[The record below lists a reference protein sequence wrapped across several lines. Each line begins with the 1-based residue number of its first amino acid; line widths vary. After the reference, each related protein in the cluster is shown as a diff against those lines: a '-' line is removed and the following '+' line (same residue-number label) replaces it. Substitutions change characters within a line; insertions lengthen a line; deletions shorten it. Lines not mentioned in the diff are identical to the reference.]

1 MKNLGEKE
9 EYIMFFEQKEF
20 KKYSIKNRFLYI
32 EVKSLLYFVL
42 LILIIISLNLS
53 KSETY
58 TSIENGN
65 KITYLK
71 KEMVDKFNLYTNNCI
86 NDILEDKRKYPLVKN
101 PKISAI
107 IPIYNGGKYIHY
119 SLRSIQNQKMKDI
132 EIILIDDCS
141 NDNTLKIIEK
151 YKKEDERIRLIKNI
165 ESRKIL
171 YSKSLAALNSKGKYI
186 IELDQDDIFIRDDA
200 FNILYYEAEKNDL
213 DVVQIRDICKHNFV
227 FDKFTRV
234 NIRKTHYIY
243 PKKTHYKKQP
253 ELKDSIFNKDRYFLW
268 GLLIKSDIYKKA
280 IYHLWPLIINYKIIY
295 HEDYIITFILMIL
308 AQKYKY
314 LNHYALIHLFH
325 SNSASH
331 GRFKDDIFFLSV
343 LFYGNILLD
352 YHINKNPKDIGIFI
366 HYYKCYKGSLN
377 KGKKL
382 FPKLYNFLINNVL
395 INEYLSYEQRN
406 FFQKSIN
413 LSSSSKYIKNFENE
427 AKYNHQITN
436 FNKNKRNK
444 LSYPKISIII
454 FCIEYKYLN
463 ETINSILNQNF
474 NHYEI
479 ILIYDS
485 NEQNDIDLIKKYSK
499 ENLNI
504 KIIYNKN
511 KKGMLYGISI
521 GVLSSKGEYILIL
534 EPSNILTKHHILNDL
549 YNLISDGNTDI
560 LEFNLL
566 INNHE
571 TINSNQLIIY
581 KCSHFKSEINLD
593 KIKYNKN
600 YLSIDQHKDLLI
612 NKLIKSDLFKR
623 LIKEYNL
630 NEFQREVYNYFDNIF
645 LYILQKSNT
654 KFNRTNIFGVI
665 KNIKYSN
672 SLNINKIIEDKK
684 QKIKDS
690 IFYIN
695 FMLKN
700 SDNSF
705 EEKKFVL
712 KEFFNAMSI
721 IYNKFNYISK
731 EANILYKKFM
741 ECPYIEQTDKK
752 YLNFFYNSL
761 IN

>member
-1 MKNLGEKE
+1 
-9 EYIMFFEQKEF
+9 
-20 KKYSIKNRFLYI
+20 
-32 EVKSLLYFVL
+32 
-42 LILIIISLNLS
+42 
-53 KSETY
+53 
-58 TSIENGN
+58 
-65 KITYLK
+65 
-71 KEMVDKFNLYTNNCI
+71 
-86 NDILEDKRKYPLVKN
+86 
-101 PKISAI
+101 
-107 IPIYNGGKYIHY
+107 
-119 SLRSIQNQKMKDI
+119 
-132 EIILIDDCS
+132 
-141 NDNTLKIIEK
+141 
-151 YKKEDERIRLIKNI
+151 
-165 ESRKIL
+165 
-171 YSKSLAALNSKGKYI
+171 
-186 IELDQDDIFIRDDA
+186 
-200 FNILYYEAEKNDL
+200 
-213 DVVQIRDICKHNFV
+213 
-227 FDKFTRV
+227 
-234 NIRKTHYIY
+234 
-243 PKKTHYKKQP
+243 
-253 ELKDSIFNKDRYFLW
+253 
-268 GLLIKSDIYKKA
+268 
-280 IYHLWPLIINYKIIY
+280 
-295 HEDYIITFILMIL
+295 MIL

-325 SNSASH
+325 SNSASRS
-331 GRFKDDIFFLSV
+331 RFKDDNFFLSV

-406 FFQKSIN
+406 FFQKNIN

-474 NHYEI
+474 IHFEI

-672 SLNINKIIEDKK
+672 SLNINKIIEDKI

-712 KEFFNAMSI
+712 KEFFNVMSI